1 MTDRKELLRAYKATP
16 PPAGVYRVRDT
27 LTGGYLLG
35 SSLNLP
41 GILNRHRFSLELGR
55 ERCRD
60 LQRAWDADGPDA
72 FVFEVLDT
80 LAPSDDPAADPD
92 EEVRLLEE
100 LWRAR
105 LAATDGPTWV
115 IR

>member
-1 MTDRKELLRAYKATP
+1 MTDRKELLRAYKETP
-16 PPAGVYRVRDT
+16 PAAGVYRVRDT
-27 LTGGYLLG
+27 VTGGYLLG
-35 SSLNLP
+35 SSRNLP

-60 LQRAWDADGPDA
+60 LQRAWDDDGPDA
-72 FVFEVLDT
+72 FVFEVLDA
-80 LAPSDDPAADPD
+80 LASSDGPAADPD

-105 LAATDGPTWV
+105 LAATDGPAWV

>member
-1 MTDRKELLRAYKATP
+1 MTDRKTLLRAYKQTP
-16 PPAGVYRVRDT
+16 PAAGVYRVRDT
-27 LTGGYLLG
+27 VSGGYLLG

-41 GILNRHRFSLELGR
+41 GILSRHRFSLELGR

-60 LQRAWDADGPDA
+60 LQRAWDVDGPEA
-72 FVFEVLDT
+72 FAFEVLDT
-80 LAPSDDPAADPD
+80 LDPSDDPGEDAA

-105 LAATDGPTWV
+105 LAFTDGPARV
-115 IR
+115 IQ

>member
-1 MTDRKELLRAYKATP
+1 MTDRKQLLRAYKQTP
-16 PPAGVYRVRDT
+16 PPAGVYRVLDT
-27 LTGGYLLG
+27 VTGGYFLG

-60 LQRAWDADGPDA
+60 LQRAWSEDGPEA

-80 LAPSDDPAADPD
+80 LEPSDDPAADAA
-92 EEVRLLEE
+92 EETRLLEE

-105 LAATDGPTWV
+105 LAATDGPAWV

>member
-1 MTDRKELLRAYKATP
+1 VTDRKELLRAYKQTP

-27 LTGGYLLG
+27 VSGGYLLG

-60 LQRAWDADGPDA
+60 LQRAWDVDGPEA

-80 LAPSDDPAADPD
+80 LASSDDPATDSA
-92 EEVRLLEE
+92 EEMRLLEE
-100 LWRAR
+100 MWGAR
-105 LAATDGPTWV
+105 LAATDGPAWA

>member
-1 MTDRKELLRAYKATP
+1 MTDRKELLREYKLTP

-27 LTGGYLLG
+27 VTGGYLLG

-60 LQRAWDADGPDA
+60 LQRAWNDDGPGA

-80 LAPSDDPAADPD
+80 LEPTEDPAAEPA

-105 LAATDGPTWV
+105 LAATDGPAWA